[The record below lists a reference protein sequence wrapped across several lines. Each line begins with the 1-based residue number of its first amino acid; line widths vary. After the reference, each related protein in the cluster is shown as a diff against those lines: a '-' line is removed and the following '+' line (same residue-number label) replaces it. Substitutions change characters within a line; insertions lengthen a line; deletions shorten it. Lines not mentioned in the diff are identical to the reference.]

1 MKKQIPV
8 VMAFVFG
15 ALPFLIGGV
24 QNWYMLTHANSVL
37 PYGLIS
43 FVVILLWWC
52 IAFLLNNRYHK
63 TKAIVISLNLIAA
76 LDLLLLGIQE
86 LIRHAYWMNSVGKRS
101 QLFYLPMLNLGFSLT
116 NWSHSVFAAY
126 VACFALMVA
135 ASLLGCKLREKF
147 HK

>member
-1 MKKQIPV
+1 
-8 VMAFVFG
+8 
-15 ALPFLIGGV
+15 
-24 QNWYMLTHANSVL
+24 MLTYMDYLL

-43 FVVILLWWC
+43 VFFLLIWGC

-86 LIRHAYWMNSVGKRS
+86 LIRHAYWMNSVGKWS

-135 ASLLGCKLREKF
+135 ASLLGCKLREKL